1 MKYRTECNEVRAV
14 LLGCLCLNDRVR
26 RYADNA
32 LFPEERPRERG
43 GVALRCQVHAV
54 RAREHGDIDPV
65 VNKKPC
71 AEGGCQ
77 FPDALRGLQELP
89 CGERLFAELY
99 YPHAAPQGSLYLF
112 EERLPRRRRA
122 ICNEIEPGQSPYG
135 FHSFFAN
142 IMIIP
147 RAAIVRLTACA
158 AFSESIIR
166 LSALKC
172 STMNLPI
179 E

>member
-1 MKYRTECNEVRAV
+1 MKYRPECNEVRAV

-32 LFPEERPRERG
+32 LFPEERP
-43 GVALRCQVHAV
+43 
-54 RAREHGDIDPV
+54 
-65 VNKKPC
+65 
-71 AEGGCQ
+71 
-77 FPDALRGLQELP
+77 

-99 YPHAAPQGSLYLF
+99 YPHAAPQGSRYLF
-112 EERLPRRRRA
+112 EKRLPRRRRA
-122 ICNEIEPGQSPYG
+122 VCNKIEAGQPLYA
-135 FHSFFAN
+135 FHSLFAN

>member
-43 GVALRCQVHAV
+43 GVAVRCQVPAV

-99 YPHAAPQGSLYLF
+99 YPHAAPPGSLYLF
-112 EERLPRRRRA
+112 EERLPRGWWGGRPCA
-122 ICNEIEPGQSPYG
+122 SP
-135 FHSFFAN
+135 F
-142 IMIIP
+142 MKLP
-147 RAAIVRLTACA
+147 
-158 AFSESIIR
+158 
-166 LSALKC
+166 
-172 STMNLPI
+172 NLPNAWPSI
-179 E
+179 RAGATASAILQNGTDFLLR